1 MTTREKEQK
10 TSQIRTQLV
19 KILKP
24 ICPTVIWKFLRK
36 ITGRMD
42 EYSPISYQG
51 AQSPFFMSRLHIG
64 NFSTIHE
71 KWTELDTH
79 INQDSNKTRLR
90 VYTICSFAKLALNNT
105 VEGALLTAGV
115 SFGTSALISAEYL
128 KLEKE
133 NRHYYLIDPL
143 DGSHTA
149 TEKVVTTYAPY
160 NTDFELVR
168 NRWNSKIPT
177 KWIRSFLSPESIEN
191 IPTLAFAHLNTGD
204 YDAELIC
211 LPIVYQKLVPG
222 GFIVQDLYGWQ
233 TEEKQNEI
241 DSVLDTIGAT
251 SFLYI
256 TRQLIIS
263 KPINS

>member
-1 MTTREKEQK
+1 MTTREREQK
-10 TSQIRTQLV
+10 PSQIRTQLV
-19 KILKP
+19 KILKL
-24 ICPTVIWKFLRK
+24 ICPPVIWKFLRK
-36 ITGRMD
+36 ITGRKD
-42 EYSPISYQG
+42 EYHPISYQG
-51 AQSPFFMSRLHIG
+51 VQSPFLMSRLHIG
-64 NFSTIHE
+64 NFSTIHK

-79 INQDSNKTRLR
+79 INRDSNITRLR

-128 KLEKE
+128 QLEKE

-143 DGSHTA
+143 DGSRTA
-149 TEKVVTTYAPY
+149 TEKDVTSY

-204 YDAELIC
+204 YDSELIC
-211 LPIVYQKLVPG
+211 LPIIFQKLVPG
-222 GFIVQDLYGWQ
+222 GFIVQDL
-233 TEEKQNEI
+233 
-241 DSVLDTIGAT
+241 
-251 SFLYI
+251 
-256 TRQLIIS
+256 
-263 KPINS
+263 